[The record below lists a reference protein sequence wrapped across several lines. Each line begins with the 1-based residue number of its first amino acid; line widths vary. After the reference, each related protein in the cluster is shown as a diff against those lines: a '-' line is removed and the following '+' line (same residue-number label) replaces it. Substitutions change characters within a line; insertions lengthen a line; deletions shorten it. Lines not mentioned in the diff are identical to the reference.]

1 MTLAWAAG
9 HVDPSCVAPHLLLT
23 RYPCPPRTVSWPFYP
38 LRSLPQM
45 LTVHVAAAQRVLKS
59 MLVTSHSHHTP
70 ASCAP
75 EHGALLGAA
84 PALAYV
90 CACVCVHVRMC
101 VHVCPCVCM
110 SMCVRVCVFLCESG
124 AQGCWGYQELGFIG
138 AEKDLGAAPL
148 FGTLTACFQL
158 LVVLLFISNQ
168 PQAIGSPSESPGILP
183 VVSWPLEP
191 QDGPVGVGGGEHV
204 PQPQC
209 WVDVVGNVP
218 GVWGGDILGGQ
229 QKVQV

>member
-1 MTLAWAAG
+1 MTLMWAAG
-9 HVDPSCVAPHLLLT
+9 HVGPSCVAPHLLLT
-23 RYPCPPRTVSWPFYP
+23 PYPCPPRTVSWPFYP
-38 LRSLPQM
+38 LPSLPQM
-45 LTVHVAAAQRVLKS
+45 LTVHIAAAQRVLKS
-59 MLVTSHSHHTP
+59 MLVTSLSHHTP
-70 ASCAP
+70 ASRTP
-75 EHGALLGAA
+75 EHRALLGAA
-84 PALAYV
+84 PALACV
-90 CACVCVHVRMC
+90 RVCVHVC
-101 VHVCPCVCM
+101 AHVC
-110 SMCVRVCVFLCESG
+110 MCVRVCVFLCEGG
-124 AQGCWGYQELGFIG
+124 AQGCWGHQELGFIG

-191 QDGPVGVGGGEHV
+191 QDGPVGVRGGEHV

-218 GVWGGDILGGQ
+218 GARGGVGDILGGQ